1 MPTKRN
7 NSEGNIRQHLDG
19 RWEARYTVGN
29 NPGTCKPLRRFI
41 YGGPVEKNGKAMQ
54 NMV

>member
-1 MPTKRN
+1 MSTKRSN
-7 NSEGNIRQHLDG
+7 GEDNIRQRLDG

-29 NPGTCKPLRRFI
+29 NPGTCKPLRRSI

-54 NMV
+54 NTV